1 MQASKYRLIGIVLV
15 TSTLFAGLLTGCDGL
30 TSSSKSA
37 ATPSNSASYVISE
50 SLAGTSHS
58 SKAKGI
64 NENDKHASN
73 TKKIESR
80 DITNVS
86 SSATSSDIANVNV
99 NMAAISTTTQN
110 N

>member
-64 NENDKHASN
+64 NENDKLFNSCVLNSMNSSRGMNYEECLASIM
-73 TKKIESR
+73 KIVR
-80 DITNVS
+80 RG
-86 SSATSSDIANVNV
+86 SA
-99 NMAAISTTTQN
+99 
-110 N
+110 